1 MIQLWNKDQE
11 EFQMECNCPELEL
24 TTQKNNFHVEKD
36 FSPKIH
42 DDGTLEKGGN
52 IEDAQQKSVEDLV
65 HLFLQYEFSF
75 LSEYYASMN
84 YQLYL

>member
-1 MIQLWNKDQE
+1 MQLSRVGTGNSEKQY
-11 EFQMECNCPELEL
+11 
-24 TTQKNNFHVEKD
+24 FHIEKD

-75 LSEYYASMN
+75 LLEYYASMN

>member
-52 IEDAQQKSVEDLV
+52 IEDAK
-65 HLFLQYEFSF
+65 
-75 LSEYYASMN
+75 
-84 YQLYL
+84 

>member
-1 MIQLWNKDQE
+1 
-11 EFQMECNCPELEL
+11 MECNCPELEL

-52 IEDAQQKSVEDLV
+52 IEDAKEKSVEDLV
-65 HLFLQYEFSF
+65 HLPLQYEWSSSVFF
-75 LSEYYASMN
+75 WNTMLP
-84 YQLYL
+84 

>member
-1 MIQLWNKDQE
+1 MQLSRVGTDNSEKQY
-11 EFQMECNCPELEL
+11 
-24 TTQKNNFHVEKD
+24 FHVEKD

-65 HLFLQYEFSF
+65 HLLLQYEFSF
-75 LSEYYASMN
+75 LLGYYSSMN
-84 YQLYL
+84 YQLYSYKYL